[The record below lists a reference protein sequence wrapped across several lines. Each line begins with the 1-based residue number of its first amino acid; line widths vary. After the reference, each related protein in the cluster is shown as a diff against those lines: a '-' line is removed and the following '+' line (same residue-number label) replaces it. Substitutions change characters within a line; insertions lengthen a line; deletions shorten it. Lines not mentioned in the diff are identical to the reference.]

1 VTKQINKRGVLM
13 FKNYTTNQVVLP
25 LDFSFQLEKNDI
37 AFAIDQLVESIPEER
52 FLPFHHQMGPASY
65 HPKMMMKMILCAYTQ
80 SVFSGRK
87 IEALTK
93 DSIRMMWL
101 TQSYQPSYR
110 TINRFRVNPLVNA
123 LLRECFVQFR
133 SQLVKE
139 QLIDEEAIF
148 IDGTKIEANANKY
161 TFVWRKSIDNFDKKL
176 TEKST
181 FLYDELL
188 KNTIIPE
195 IERESEKELS
205 VTELGKIEENLA
217 HVVEK
222 FTVKIEQAE
231 DGITRKSIRSK
242 RKVPKKLRKLFKD
255 FKERKLAYQKHR
267 QILGQRNSYSRT
279 DPDAT
284 FMRMKDDHM
293 KNGQLK
299 AGYNLQIAT
308 NSQYIL
314 GYDLFSNP
322 TDTRTLRPFLAT
334 LKERFFELPTYIV
347 ADAGYGGEENY
358 QAVLEDHERTPL
370 ITYAMYHKE
379 QKKKCKQN
387 PFLPANW
394 SYQELDDTFLCPD
407 GRKMNFQNYSI
418 RTDKY
423 GFKRYLKRYECEDC
437 SNCPLRSQC
446 TKAKSNK
453 NREIQKNMN
462 WEYFKAKIQQLLSEE
477 ETGKLYR
484 QRKIDV
490 EPAFGHLKAC
500 LGFTRFSV
508 RGKQQTHNE
517 IGFALMAVNLRKYRL
532 SKLENKKDSPDN
544 LKNRRLKII
553 FYDFR
558 SSILRFL
565 GLTSQAH
572 FF

>member
-1 VTKQINKRGVLM
+1 M
-13 FKNYTTNQVVLP
+13 FKNYTTNQVILP

-37 AFAIDQLVESIPEER
+37 AFAIDQLIESIPEER
-52 FLPFHHQMGPASY
+52 FLPFNHQMGPSSY

-161 TFVWRKSIDNFDKKL
+161 TFVWKKSIENFDKKL
-176 TEKST
+176 TEKSNI
-181 FLYDELL
+181 LYDELL
-188 KNTIIPE
+188 KDKIIPE
-195 IERESEKELS
+195 IERESAKELS
-205 VTELGKIEENLA
+205 VTELGQIEEKLA

-222 FTVKIEQAE
+222 FTEKIEHE
-231 DGITRKSIRSK
+231 KDGTIRKSIRSK
-242 RKVPKKLRKLFKD
+242 RKVPKKTRKLVHD
-255 FKERKLAYQKHR
+255 FKERKCAYQKHR

-299 AGYNLQIAT
+299 AAYNLQIAT

-322 TDTRTLRPFLAT
+322 TDTRTLRPFLTT
-334 LKERFFELPTYIV
+334 LKECFFELPNYIV

-358 QAVLEDHERTPL
+358 QAVLEDYERTPL
-370 ITYAMYHKE
+370 ITYAMYYKE
-379 QKKKCKQN
+379 QKKKFKQN

-394 SYQELDDTFLCPD
+394 SYQELDDTFICPN
-407 GRKMNFQNYSI
+407 GRKMNFRNYSI

-437 SNCPLRSQC
+437 SDCPVRSQC
-446 TKAKSNK
+446 TKAKSDK

-462 WEYFKAKIQQLLSEE
+462 WEYFKATIQQLLSEK
-477 ETGKLYR
+477 ETGKIYR

-490 EPAFGHLKAC
+490 EPAFGYLKAC

-508 RGKQQTHNE
+508 RGKQQAHNE

-532 SKLENKKDSPDN
+532 NKPENKGDSPN
-544 LKNRRLKII
+544 NRKNRRLKILFTI
-553 FYDFR
+553 F
-558 SSILRFL
+558 
-565 GLTSQAH
+565 GLLFYLS
-572 FF
+572 

>member
-1 VTKQINKRGVLM
+1 M
-13 FKNYTTNQVVLP
+13 FKNYTTNQVILP

-37 AFAIDQLVESIPEER
+37 AFAIDQLIESIPEER
-52 FLPFHHQMGPASY
+52 FLPFNHQMGPSSY

-148 IDGTKIEANANKY
+148 IYGTKIEANANKY
-161 TFVWRKSIDNFDKKL
+161 TFVWKKSIENFDKKL
-176 TEKST
+176 TEKSNV
-181 FLYDELL
+181 LYDELL
-188 KNTIIPE
+188 KDKIIPE
-195 IERESEKELS
+195 IERESAKELS
-205 VTELGKIEENLA
+205 VTELGQIEEKLA

-222 FTVKIEQAE
+222 FTEKIEYE
-231 DGITRKSIRSK
+231 KDGTIRKSIRSK
-242 RKVPKKLRKLFKD
+242 RKVPKKTRKLVHD
-255 FKERKLAYQKHR
+255 FKERKCAYQKHR

-299 AGYNLQIAT
+299 AAYNLQIAT

-322 TDTRTLRPFLAT
+322 TDTRTLRPFLTT
-334 LKERFFELPTYIV
+334 LKECFFELPNYIV

-358 QAVLEDHERTPL
+358 QAVLEDYERTPL
-370 ITYAMYHKE
+370 ITYAMYYKE
-379 QKKKCKQN
+379 QKKKFKQN

-394 SYQELDDTFLCPD
+394 SYQELDDTFICPN
-407 GRKMNFQNYSI
+407 GRKMNFRNYSI
-418 RTDKY
+418 CTDKY

-437 SNCPLRSQC
+437 SDCPVRSQC
-446 TKAKSNK
+446 TKAKSDK

-462 WEYFKAKIQQLLSEE
+462 WEYFKATIQQLLSEK
-477 ETGKLYR
+477 ETGKIYR

-490 EPAFGHLKAC
+490 EPAFGYLKAC

-508 RGKQQTHNE
+508 RGKQQAHNE

-532 SKLENKKDSPDN
+532 NKPENKGDSPN
-544 LKNRRLKII
+544 NRKNRRLKILFAI
-553 FYDFR
+553 F
-558 SSILRFL
+558 
-565 GLTSQAH
+565 GLLFYLS
-572 FF
+572 

>member
-1 VTKQINKRGVLM
+1 M
-13 FKNYTTNQVVLP
+13 FKNYTTNQVILP

-37 AFAIDQLVESIPEER
+37 AFAIDQLIESIPEER
-52 FLPFHHQMGPASY
+52 FLPFNHQMGPSSY

-161 TFVWRKSIDNFDKKL
+161 TFVWKKSIENFDKKL
-176 TEKST
+176 TEKSNV
-181 FLYDELL
+181 LYDELL
-188 KNTIIPE
+188 KDKIIPE
-195 IERESEKELS
+195 IERESAKELS
-205 VTELGKIEENLA
+205 VTELGQIEEKLA

-222 FTVKIEQAE
+222 FTEKIEHE
-231 DGITRKSIRSK
+231 KDGTIRKSIRSK
-242 RKVPKKLRKLFKD
+242 RKVPKKTRKLVHD
-255 FKERKLAYQKHR
+255 FKERKCAYQKHR

-322 TDTRTLRPFLAT
+322 TDTRTLRPFLTT
-334 LKERFFELPTYIV
+334 LKECFFELPNYIV

-358 QAVLEDHERTPL
+358 QAVLEDYERTPL
-370 ITYAMYHKE
+370 ITYAMYYKE
-379 QKKKCKQN
+379 QKKKFKQN
-387 PFLPANW
+387 LFLPANW
-394 SYQELDDTFLCPD
+394 SYQELDDTFICPN
-407 GRKMNFQNYSI
+407 GRKMNFRNYSI

-437 SNCPLRSQC
+437 SDCPVRSQC
-446 TKAKSNK
+446 TKAKSDK

-462 WEYFKAKIQQLLSEE
+462 WEYFKATIQQLLSEK
-477 ETGKLYR
+477 ETGKIYR

-490 EPAFGHLKAC
+490 EPAFGYLKAC

-508 RGKQQTHNE
+508 RGKQQAHNE

-532 SKLENKKDSPDN
+532 NKPENKGDSPN
-544 LKNRRLKII
+544 NRKNRRLKILFTI
-553 FYDFR
+553 F
-558 SSILRFL
+558 
-565 GLTSQAH
+565 GLLFYLS
-572 FF
+572 

>member
-1 VTKQINKRGVLM
+1 M
-13 FKNYTTNQVVLP
+13 FKNYTTNQVILP

-37 AFAIDQLVESIPEER
+37 AFAIDQLIESIPEER
-52 FLPFHHQMGPASY
+52 FLPFNHQMGPSSY

-110 TINRFRVNPLVNA
+110 SINRFRVNPLVNA

-148 IDGTKIEANANKY
+148 IYGTKIEANANKY
-161 TFVWRKSIDNFDKKL
+161 TFVWKKSIENFDKKL
-176 TEKST
+176 TEKSNV
-181 FLYDELL
+181 LYDELL
-188 KNTIIPE
+188 KDKIIPE
-195 IERESEKELS
+195 IERESAKELS
-205 VTELGKIEENLA
+205 VTELGQIEEKLA

-222 FTVKIEQAE
+222 FTEKIEYE
-231 DGITRKSIRSK
+231 KDGTIRKSIRSK
-242 RKVPKKLRKLFKD
+242 RKVPKKTRKLVHD
-255 FKERKLAYQKHR
+255 FKERKCAYQKHR

-299 AGYNLQIAT
+299 AAYNLQIAT

-322 TDTRTLRPFLAT
+322 TDTRTLHPFLTT
-334 LKERFFELPTYIV
+334 LKECFFELPNYIV

-358 QAVLEDHERTPL
+358 QAVLEDYERTPL
-370 ITYAMYHKE
+370 ITYAMYYKE
-379 QKKKCKQN
+379 QKKKFKQN

-394 SYQELDDTFLCPD
+394 SYQELDDTFICPN
-407 GRKMNFQNYSI
+407 GRKMNFRNYSI

-437 SNCPLRSQC
+437 SDCPVRSQC
-446 TKAKSNK
+446 TKAKSDK

-462 WEYFKAKIQQLLSEE
+462 WEYFKATIQQLLSEK
-477 ETGKLYR
+477 ETGKIYR

-490 EPAFGHLKAC
+490 EPAFGYLKAC

-508 RGKQQTHNE
+508 RGKQQAHNE

-532 SKLENKKDSPDN
+532 NKPENKGDSPN
-544 LKNRRLKII
+544 NRKNRRLKILFTI
-553 FYDFR
+553 F
-558 SSILRFL
+558 
-565 GLTSQAH
+565 GLLFYLS
-572 FF
+572 